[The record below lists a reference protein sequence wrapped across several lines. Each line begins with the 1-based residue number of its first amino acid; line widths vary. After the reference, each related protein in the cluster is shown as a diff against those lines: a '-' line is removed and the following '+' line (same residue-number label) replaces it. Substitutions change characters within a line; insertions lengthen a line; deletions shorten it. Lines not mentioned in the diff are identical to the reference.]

1 MRFLEPQKKSLD
13 RSEAMAIDLISELRA
28 SALPGTHVGEC
39 MIRAADEIEE
49 LRRRLGGGCEVRGG
63 GDHLVI
69 TEGRYKFC
77 GDCGESLTGVRYCH
91 APRQSS

>member
-1 MRFLEPQKKSLD
+1 M
-13 RSEAMAIDLISELRA
+13 IDILHELRA
-28 SALPGTHVGEC
+28 GQEAGAGPYVGDT
-39 MIRAADEIEE
+39 MGRAADEIEE

-77 GDCGESLTGVRYCH
+77 GACGETLPGVRYCH
-91 APRQSS
+91 APRGSR